1 MTEKIQFKNCFV
13 CSRTN
18 PVGLHADIDEG
29 DKKAWCKWTVK
40 EEYVGYTNV
49 LHGGILSAIMDD
61 LMAHATYSLGVE
73 VVTAHLEMDYK
84 SPAYVGDEL
93 DCEAHVTEVGKGR
106 SMRLEGTI
114 TCGDRLVAQSKSVMV
129 IVDHFGEDRK

>member
-1 MTEKIQFKNCFV
+1 M
-13 CSRTN
+13 
-18 PVGLHADIDEG
+18 
-29 DKKAWCKWTVK
+29 
-40 EEYVGYTNV
+40 
-49 LHGGILSAIMDD
+49 
-61 LMAHATYSLGVE
+61 
-73 VVTAHLEMDYK
+73 VTAHLEMDYK

-106 SMRLEGTI
+106 SMRLEGII